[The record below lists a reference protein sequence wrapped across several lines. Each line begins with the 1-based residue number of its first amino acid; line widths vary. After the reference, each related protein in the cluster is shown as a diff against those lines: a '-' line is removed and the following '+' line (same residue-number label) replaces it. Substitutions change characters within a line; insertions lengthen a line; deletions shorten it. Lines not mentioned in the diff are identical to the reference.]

1 MNFVIRRRRRRRW
14 WSHVKKE
21 KLKSFF
27 GKIPDDSL
35 GTIVMTTENQNRFTR
50 IIRVKKRGVAPSPKV
65 GIDRFDEYIEKS
77 GLEPKSYQRE
87 GVEFCLRRESS
98 RRLPGGGGD
107 SQIAAE
113 AGAGAGAGA
122 GTGTVTVAGVGVVGG
137 IIADEMG
144 LGKTIVMMGLILANL
159 AMYRRTL
166 IVVPVALIAQWV
178 AQIKRTI
185 IDTGVKP
192 DLTVVVYHGSA
203 GKRRVVLSEGGVD
216 TVWCLRPPKRGGGGS
231 GSSGKPI
238 DIVITTYGCIA
249 MEEPPAKPKIS
260 KKSGSVSVSV
270 SLLTFRA
277 DRVIFDE
284 AHHLRNKNSRMF
296 KGAMRVV
303 SVVEKDMCPSP
314 SPSPSPS
321 VWIVTGTPI
330 QNKISDLKS
339 LCYMLGFK
347 VSDLMTE
354 EQRRAIRDEYVLR
367 RTKVSVGMV
376 ADAAV
381 ADVSGVE
388 VADVTCAP
396 RLQSLKHYKMNVPW
410 GSENELELSRE
421 IHQKARSTSDRAER
435 LKLYT
440 RMRQM
445 CVWPALLTK
454 PDDIKKKGESSMDRI
469 EDTHGFALND
479 FKIAISKQS
488 KMDRVV
494 ATMVAEAEAAGRNS
508 KTIVFCHYRRE
519 MTRLRDMLLQSGCFG
534 GGRSDDIAI
543 IDGAVGSRERARIFV
558 DEPKVLI
565 LQIRTCSEGLNLQ
578 SYSDVYFVSPHW
590 NPCVEDQ
597 AIARC
602 YRMGQTSQVRVFRFY
617 MTDFA
622 VDQEDAENPNVEEE
636 TGRYISTLDHKCE
649 EIQERK
655 RMLCNE
661 FLSGGVR

>member
-1 MNFVIRRRRRRRW
+1 
-14 WSHVKKE
+14 
-21 KLKSFF
+21 
-27 GKIPDDSL
+27 
-35 GTIVMTTENQNRFTR
+35 MTTENQKRITR
-50 IIRVKKRGVAPSPKV
+50 IIRVKRRGAATAPKV

-77 GLEPKSYQRE
+77 GLEPKRYQRE

-98 RRLPGGGGD
+98 RRRLPGND
-107 SQIAAE
+107 SQTV
-113 AGAGAGAGA
+113 AGAGVGG
-122 GTGTVTVAGVGVVGG
+122 GVGVVGG

-159 AMYRRTL
+159 AIYRRTL

-203 GKRRVVLSEGGVD
+203 GKRRVVLSSEGGVD
-216 TVWCLRPPKRGGGGS
+216 TVWCLRPPKRAGGRGGGGS

-238 DIVITTYGCIA
+238 DIVITTYGCVA

-260 KKSGSVSVSV
+260 KKSESASASA

-303 SVVEKDMCPSP
+303 SVVEKDQRQ
-314 SPSPSPS
+314 SPS

-330 QNKISDLKS
+330 QNKLSDLKS
-339 LCYMLGFK
+339 LCYVLGFN
-347 VSDLMTE
+347 VGDLMTE
-354 EQRRAIRDEYVLR
+354 EQRRAIRHEYVLR

-376 ADAAV
+376 EDDAVA

-388 VADVTCAP
+388 AAVDVVSCAP

-421 IHQKARSTSDRAER
+421 IHQKARTTSDRAER

-454 PDDIKKKGESSMDRI
+454 PVDDIKMKGKSIVVDHLEEE

-479 FKIAISKQS
+479 FKIATSKQS

-494 ATMVAEAEAAGRNS
+494 ATMVAEAEAADRSSS
-508 KTIVFCHYRRE
+508 KKSIVFCHYRRE
-519 MTRLRDMLLQSGCFG
+519 MTRLRDMLLRSGCFG
-534 GGRSDDIAI
+534 SGVGGGGDGSCDHDIAI
-543 IDGAVGSRERARIFV
+543 IDGTVGSRERARIFA

-602 YRMGQTSQVRVFRFY
+602 YRMGQTKRVRVFRFY

-622 VDQEDAENPNVEEE
+622 VEQEDGEENPNQEKESD
-636 TGRYISTLDHKCE
+636 RYISTLDHKCE

-661 FLSGGVR
+661 FLSGGVA